1 MYKLL
6 NDIYLLIIY
15 KKIYVCLDREEYIIL
30 IERVMFLF
38 PTIVTMEMKSIVY
51 LINEYSLIIFAKSGE

>member
-15 KKIYVCLDREEYIIL
+15 KKIYACLDREECSVL
-30 IERVMFLF
+30 TER
-38 PTIVTMEMKSIVY
+38 K
-51 LINEYSLIIFAKSGE
+51 